1 MHFAADPGGGTARG
15 EQGDLTRMNASAT
28 PYAALSPDAVLNAV
42 DAAGFETDGR
52 LLALA
57 SYENRVYQVGVE
69 EAEPLVAKFYRPA
82 RWSDAAIAEEHAFA
96 LELAAAEL
104 PMVAPLVIG
113 GRTLFEHA
121 GYRYALYPRRGGRA
135 PELES
140 ADHLAWMGRL
150 LARMHGIGALTRF
163 AERGSI
169 NTDTFIRDAA
179 RAVLGSGLLPERLAT
194 IYRTRTDAIADLIDA
209 HLAAL
214 DPLSTIRLHGD
225 CHGGNVLW
233 TDSGPHFVDLDDAR
247 MGPAVQD
254 LWMLASSPRA
264 LDALLE
270 GYAEFRD
277 FDHREL
283 ALIEPLRV
291 MRQIHW
297 AGWVAARWHDPAFPR
312 AFGHVGEA
320 RWWEQHLKDLGE
332 AQSRLVEE

>member
-1 MHFAADPGGGTARG
+1 MSS
-15 EQGDLTRMNASAT
+15 SA
-28 PYAALSPDAVLNAV
+28 PYEDLSPDVVLDAVE
-42 DAAGFETDGR
+42 AAGFETDGR

-57 SYENRVYQVGVE
+57 SYENRVYQVGIE
-69 EAEPLVAKFYRPA
+69 GATPLVAKFYRPA

-113 GRTLFEHA
+113 GHSLLTHA
-121 GYRYALYPRRGGRA
+121 GFRYALYPRRGGRA

-140 ADHLAWMGRL
+140 ADHLQWMGRL
-150 LARMHGIGALTRF
+150 LARMHGIGARGRF
-163 AERGSI
+163 RERGSI
-169 NTDTFIRDAA
+169 DTDTFIRDAA
-179 RAVLGSGLLPERLAT
+179 RAVLASGLLPTRLDAA
-194 IYRTRTDAIADLIDA
+194 YRARTDAIAC
-209 HLAAL
+209 AL
-214 DPLSTIRLHGD
+214 DVRFGALEPIARIRLHGD

-233 TDSGPHFVDLDDAR
+233 TDTGPHFVDLDDAR

-254 LWMLASSPRA
+254 LWMLAPSPRA

-283 ALIEPLRV
+283 QLVEPLRL

-312 AFGHVGEA
+312 AFAHVGEQ
-320 RWWEQHLKDLGE
+320 RWWEEHLNDLGE
-332 AQSRLVEE
+332 ALARLDED